1 LNKLTS
7 LHRIR
12 LFAYKFQRIFILA
25 GIAILLFGW
34 ISYIDNDLKHP
45 QHYHLTKL
53 KAANG
58 VLLYTIRTNA
68 DNVRLQQID
77 TNVTGTSYYGVNGG
91 FFWEGSLLSMA
102 VIDHEPLIGLP
113 GEYGSGWYNWSD
125 GTFKRGTLVWD
136 GLMKRF
142 SVQVVGKADELLMTD
157 IRHYWAQGGVS
168 MSLGNES
175 GWKNQMIREQMP
187 SYDEGHMRTGLV
199 YDEQQFLYMI
209 VTPTSCTIE
218 QFRSAILEKL
228 GSRKLVD
235 GIFLDGDGSSQMQAR
250 EARLVGDHRQVY
262 QMLTLKK

>member
-1 LNKLTS
+1 LNKYTL
-7 LHRIR
+7 LNRIR
-12 LFAYKFQRIFILA
+12 LLPFKFNRIFIFASLC
-25 GIAILLFGW
+25 IILIGW

-53 KAANG
+53 KASNG

-77 TNVTGTSYYGVNGG
+77 TNVTDTSYYGVNGG
-91 FFWEGSLLSMA
+91 FFWEGSLLSIA
-102 VIDHEPLIGLP
+102 VIDDDPLIGLP

-125 GTFKRGTLVWD
+125 ATFKRGTLVWD
-136 GLMKRF
+136 GITKRF
-142 SVQVVGKADELLMTD
+142 SVQVVGQADELYVTN

-168 MSLGNES
+168 MSLGNEA
-175 GWKNQMIREQMP
+175 GWRNQMILEQMP
-187 SYDEGHMRTGLV
+187 FYDEGHLRTGLV
-199 YDEQQFLYMI
+199 YDEQQYMYMI

-228 GSRKLVD
+228 GNHKLVD
-235 GIFLDGDGSSQMQAR
+235 GIFLDGDGSSQMQVR